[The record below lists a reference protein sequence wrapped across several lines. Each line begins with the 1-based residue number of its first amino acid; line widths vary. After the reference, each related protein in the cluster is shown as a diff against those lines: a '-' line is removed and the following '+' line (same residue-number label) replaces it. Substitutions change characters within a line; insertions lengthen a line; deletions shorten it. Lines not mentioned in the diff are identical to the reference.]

1 MIAEI
6 SEPIVAVILLSAVA
20 LVVAVTFISWR
31 KK

>member
-6 SEPIVAVILLSAVA
+6 SEPMVAVILLSAVA
-20 LVVAVTFISWR
+20 LVVVVVFVSWR

>member
-6 SEPIVAVILLSAVA
+6 SEPMVAVILLSAVA
-20 LVVAVTFISWR
+20 LVVVVAFVSWR

>member
-20 LVVAVTFISWR
+20 LVLVVAFVSWR